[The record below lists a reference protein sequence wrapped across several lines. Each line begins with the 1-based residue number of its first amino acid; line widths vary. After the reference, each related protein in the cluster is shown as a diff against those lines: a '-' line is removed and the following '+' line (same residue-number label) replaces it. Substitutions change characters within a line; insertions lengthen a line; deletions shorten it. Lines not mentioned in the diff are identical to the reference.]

1 MEHSQSSATTTN
13 DSFFDALDDFPFY
26 DCVDTI
32 EPNLAPT
39 SHPEAAAAA
48 AASSLERKPSPEI
61 LHPSGILRR
70 RSWSQHVRNA
80 AAGNDSKNS
89 NHNSTVSRDSTSR
102 VERKYRVSRS
112 LKENERAGERPDSIR
127 SVDEKTKERPDS
139 SRSVNEV
146 TQENSTVTTVDDD
159 RVDEPAGVES
169 ASGGANERS
178 FTFLFVL
185 AGLLIKAIA
194 FQTSLLV
201 NFVTF
206 PIWLLYCGYAFVID
220 PFRAVRRAREY
231 GMARVLRMWGIMG
244 DTVTPFVY
252 EWLKEHKSVWRMALR
267 FGWGFLWASYVCVVL
282 ITLLVSAFVVSGFIV
297 RHLVEEPIQRKETL
311 TFDYT
316 KNSPVAHVRLISCPG
331 EPRGVTNTEN
341 IGSENVGAPR
351 VIPPKHKLQ
360 VIVALTLPESDYNR
374 NLGIFQC
381 FYEYCLNEN
390 DKFIS
395 RLQVRVDFLSASGK
409 ALASLSKPCML
420 RFKSEPVRLLLTFLK
435 VVPLLAGYSSES
447 QTVNVKFRGFTE
459 GDNPTACLKVM
470 IEQRAEFRPG
480 AGAPQIYDASLTLE
494 SELPLPKRIIW
505 YWKKTVFI
513 WIGMSTLTMELLF
526 MLLFCRP
533 IIMPR
538 IRPRDGS
545 ANRSTLQNHHPAQR

>member
-1 MEHSQSSATTTN
+1 MEHSQSTATTTN
-13 DSFFDALDDFPFY
+13 DDNDRFFDALDDFPFY

-32 EPNLAPT
+32 EPNSAPT
-39 SHPEAAAAA
+39 SHPEAVAAA
-48 AASSLERKPSPEI
+48 SLERKPSPEI
-61 LHPSGILRR
+61 LLPSGLQRR
-70 RSWSQHVRNA
+70 RSWSQNVRND

-89 NHNSTVSRDSTSR
+89 NPNSTVSRGSTSR

-112 LKENERAGERPDSIR
+112 LKENERASERPYSIR

-139 SRSVNEV
+139 SRSVNEE
-146 TQENSTVTTVDDD
+146 TKENSTVTTVDDD

-169 ASGGANERS
+169 PSGGANERS

-194 FQTSLLV
+194 FQTILLV

-206 PIWLLYCGYAFVID
+206 PIWLLYCGYTFVID
-220 PFRAVRRAREY
+220 PFRAVRHAREY
-231 GMARVLRMWGIMG
+231 VMARVLRMWGIIG

-267 FGWGFLWASYVCVVL
+267 FGWGFLWASYVCIVL

-311 TFDYT
+311 TLDYT

-331 EPRGVTNTEN
+331 EPRGVTNREN
-341 IGSENVGAPR
+341 IGLENVGAPR

-374 NLGIFQC
+374 NLGIFQ
-381 FYEYCLNEN
+381 
-390 DKFIS
+390 
-395 RLQVRVDFLSASGK
+395 VRVDFLSASGK
-409 ALASLSKPCML
+409 ALASSSKPCML
-420 RFKSEPVRLLLTFLK
+420 QFKSEPVRLLLTFLK
-435 VVPLLAGYSSES
+435 VVPLLTGYSSET
-447 QTVNVKFRGFTE
+447 QTMNVKFRGFTE
-459 GDNPTACLKVM
+459 GDNPTACLRVM

>member
-1 MEHSQSSATTTN
+1 MEHFQSTATTAN
-13 DSFFDALDDFPFY
+13 DDNDHFFDALDDFPFY

-32 EPNLAPT
+32 EPNSGPT
-39 SHPEAAAAA
+39 SHPEAAA

-61 LHPSGILRR
+61 PQPSGLQRR
-70 RSWSQHVRNA
+70 RSWSQHVRND

-89 NHNSTVSRDSTSR
+89 NHNSTVSRHSTSR

-139 SRSVNEV
+139 SRSVNEE
-146 TQENSTVTTVDDD
+146 TKENSTVTTVDDD

-206 PIWLLYCGYAFVID
+206 PIWLLYCGYTFVID
-220 PFRAVRRAREY
+220 PFRAVRHAREY
-231 GMARVLRMWGIMG
+231 GMARVLRMWGIIG

-282 ITLLVSAFVVSGFIV
+282 ITLLVSAFVVSGFMV

-341 IGSENVGAPR
+341 IGLENVGAPR

-360 VIVALTLPESDYNR
+360 VTVALTLPESDYNR
-374 NLGIFQC
+374 NLGIFQAY
-381 FYEYCLNEN
+381 FGHKLWTIRTSLN
-390 DKFIS
+390 
-395 RLQVRVDFLSASGK
+395 RPLSQSG
-409 ALASLSKPCML
+409 
-420 RFKSEPVRLLLTFLK
+420 
-435 VVPLLAGYSSES
+435 
-447 QTVNVKFRGFTE
+447 Q
-459 GDNPTACLKVM
+459 
-470 IEQRAEFRPG
+470 
-480 AGAPQIYDASLTLE
+480 
-494 SELPLPKRIIW
+494 
-505 YWKKTVFI
+505 
-513 WIGMSTLTMELLF
+513 LLF
-526 MLLFCRP
+526 DQKM
-533 IIMPR
+533 
-538 IRPRDGS
+538 
-545 ANRSTLQNHHPAQR
+545 NHIDIKQRRKKRFLMQDFMTRTGV